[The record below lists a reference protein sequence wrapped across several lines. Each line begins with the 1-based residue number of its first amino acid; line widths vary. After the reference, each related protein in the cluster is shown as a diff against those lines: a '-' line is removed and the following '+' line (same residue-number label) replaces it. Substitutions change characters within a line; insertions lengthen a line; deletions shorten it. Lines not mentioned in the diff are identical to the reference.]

1 MVYCMFIRRN
11 AAKSEENIHLDLTII
26 FPIKIQVVFVNIMVK
41 APMYKALLYTLRE
54 SDEFLDYVLSTVIDF
69 SIFTGRLLNMGR
81 VLVISLVMGLIVF
94 SQLHERFVST
104 RDQCTFNNCQLSTKQ
119 PKVHSRPQRPR
130 SFWSVTEIATSG

>member
-1 MVYCMFIRRN
+1 MFIRRN

-41 APMYKALLYTLRE
+41 APMYKALLYALRE
-54 SDEFLDYVLSTVIDF
+54 SDEFLDYVLNTVIDF

-94 SQLHERFVST
+94 PSCMKSLYQLVISVLLTTVNCLQNSLKYILVPRG
-104 RDQCTFNNCQLSTKQ
+104 RDPFGQ
-119 PKVHSRPQRPR
+119 
-130 SFWSVTEIATSG
+130 